1 MPTVIITDL
10 SPGELFV
17 RATDNA
23 RRASAEIERLL
34 YTPFEPGETREDR
47 ALAVA
52 AHARVLAE
60 AFTIIDSLASSPNVG
75 AEIASMCDC
84 ANCRAAA
91 ADDDNSAT
99 DNPNAN

>member
-10 SPGELFV
+10 SPGGLFV
-17 RATDNA
+17 QATDNA

-34 YTPFEPGETREDR
+34 YTAFEPGETREDR
-47 ALAVA
+47 ALKVA

-75 AEIASMCDC
+75 AEIAAMCDC
-84 ANCRAAA
+84 SNCRPAVE
-91 ADDDNSAT
+91 T
-99 DNPNAN
+99 DNTNTN